1 MWYQQSATKSVE
13 LGLKGRYHM
22 ETTVNNGVALLS
34 LEAKRDSEIR
44 EKPTRRRF
52 TMEEKRRIVSAADA
66 CSPGTLGALLRQ
78 EGIYSSHLAA
88 WRKER
93 DRGNFDAESL
103 RVRSSRIT
111 ADQALSRR
119 NEELERENRK
129 LHRRIKRA
137 ELILDIQK
145 KAAGLLGI
153 ELESPGYNEND

>member
-1 MWYQQSATKSVE
+1 
-13 LGLKGRYHM
+13 M